1 VDLFFR
7 TCDVVHV
14 IKSSPKRKQFA
25 FVVLQTVK
33 LNLQLFK
40 FPPNVQLPKK
50 KTVIFVPPSWHD
62 NLQLS
67 TPPQLIALIDSTKT
81 LTLSTAED
89 VLTCAQRSVTNFPT
103 FFPLLSF
110 GKLGAPL

>member
-1 VDLFFR
+1 MYSR
-7 TCDVVHV
+7 
-14 IKSSPKRKQFA
+14 
-25 FVVLQTVK
+25 
-33 LNLQLFK
+33 
-40 FPPNVQLPKK
+40 PKK
-50 KTVIFVPPSWHD
+50 KPVIFVPPSWHD

-89 VLTCAQRSVTNFPT
+89 VLTCAQRSVANFPT

-110 GKLGAPL
+110 GKLTAPL